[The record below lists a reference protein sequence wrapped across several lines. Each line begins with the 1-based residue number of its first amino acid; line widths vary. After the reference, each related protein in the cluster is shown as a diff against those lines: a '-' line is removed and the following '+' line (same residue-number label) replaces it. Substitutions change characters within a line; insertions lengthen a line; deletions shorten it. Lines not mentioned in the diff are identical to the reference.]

1 MDENENEKFTGHL
14 KFAPKKTQEKV
25 AAWRKE
31 AEDLRFTYVG
41 EKKSKDKDGKEV
53 IEKDHNFDIHV
64 RVSPAEVTNT
74 VIHDRVTTRAAE
86 MGLELTPEQITK
98 LTAK

>member
-1 MDENENEKFTGHL
+1 MDKNEEFKGHL

-31 AEDLRFTYVG
+31 ALDLGFTYVG

-53 IEKDHNFDIHV
+53 IEKDHTFDIHV

-74 VIHDRVTTRAAE
+74 VIHDRVTKRAAE
-86 MGLELTPEQITK
+86 MGLELTPEEITK

>member
-1 MDENENEKFTGHL
+1 MDKNEEFKGHV

-31 AEDLRFTYVG
+31 AEDLRFNYVG
-41 EKKSKDKDGKEV
+41 EKKSKDKDGNEV
-53 IEKDHNFDIHV
+53 IEKDHTFDIHV

-74 VIHDRVTTRAAE
+74 VIHDRVTKRAAE
-86 MGLELTPEQITK
+86 MGLELTPEEITK